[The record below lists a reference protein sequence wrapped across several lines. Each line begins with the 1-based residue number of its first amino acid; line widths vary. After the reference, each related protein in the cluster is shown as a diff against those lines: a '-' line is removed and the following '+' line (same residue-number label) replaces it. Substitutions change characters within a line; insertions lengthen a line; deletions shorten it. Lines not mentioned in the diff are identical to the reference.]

1 MMFDAEK
8 EVDYI
13 VNFVREYYQNCGLKG
28 AVVGVSG
35 GKDSAVVLALLS
47 KALGS
52 ENVVGVAMPCH
63 STKTDTDYAKIVC
76 DYFGV
81 KLFSVDLTSVFDTF
95 TSSISE
101 GFGAICVGNT
111 RDSDINLKPRL
122 RMSTLYYIAA
132 MLTRSEGK
140 GYLVAGTSNKCELF
154 VGYFTKGGDNVHD
167 IALISDFTV
176 DEVIAIGEYLGV
188 PSIVLHRP
196 PSDGLSGVTDEE
208 KLGVRYSEIADY
220 ILDPNTVSDNA
231 RDKIESL
238 HNGSRHKFSVPTYRR
253 NE

>member
-1 MMFDAEK
+1 MDT
-8 EVDYI
+8 VDNI

-101 GFGAICVGNT
+101 GFGGICVGNT

-167 IALISDFTV
+167 ISTIADFTV
-176 DEVIAIGEYLGV
+176 SEVIQIGDYLGV
-188 PSIVLHRP
+188 PHEVLYRT
-196 PSDGLSGVTDEE
+196 PSDGLSGMSDED
-208 KLGVRYSEIADY
+208 KLGVKYVEIEKYMAGENLPVEVSE
-220 ILDPNTVSDNA
+220 
-231 RDKIESL
+231 KIEKL
-238 HNGSRHKFSVPTYRR
+238 HKSSRHKFNIPTYRR
-253 NE
+253 EEE